1 MKFNYLFV
9 DHNNGHETT
18 YHPFCSNTVLNQ
30 EKVTEWLI
38 EKVPGA
44 ARTGTKVG
52 HLLNIMFD
60 KGMDSEWFKCPCCD
74 KEVYSIKKELLGR
87 WKELA
92 GIEFILIEG
101 VDGNY

>member
-44 ARTGTKVG
+44 TRTGTKVG

-60 KGMDSEWFKCPCCD
+60 KGMDSEWLKCPCCD
-74 KEVYSIKKELLGR
+74 KEVISCEGDEKCSSNVRSVGR
-87 WKELA
+87 DRSHS
-92 GIEFILIEG
+92 FQ
-101 VDGNY
+101 